1 MAKCS
6 QTLVDQVDLV
16 VGGLFNLLS
25 DARVGKV
32 DLEEIHDGAGVLIP
46 NVLWVGLKVSCE
58 VVRIEL
64 ISGRALEEVVV
75 EGVLGDLKIFLPS
88 DVEISSLDLAGGLE
102 NTGEV
107 LLVSGNSEEVGVGN
121 LSLDGNDL
129 KGNEVELSIKDVVV

>member
-25 DARVGKV
+25 DTSVGKV

-58 VVRIEL
+58 VMRIEL

-107 LLVSGNSEEVGVGN
+107 LLVSGNSEEVGVGK
-121 LSLDGNDL
+121 LCLDGGDL
-129 KGNEVELSIKDVVV
+129 NGDEVELNIKHVVV

>member
-58 VVRIEL
+58 VMGIEL

>member
-58 VVRIEL
+58 VMRIEL

-129 KGNEVELSIKDVVV
+129 KGDEVELSIKDVVV

>member
-58 VVRIEL
+58 VMRIEL